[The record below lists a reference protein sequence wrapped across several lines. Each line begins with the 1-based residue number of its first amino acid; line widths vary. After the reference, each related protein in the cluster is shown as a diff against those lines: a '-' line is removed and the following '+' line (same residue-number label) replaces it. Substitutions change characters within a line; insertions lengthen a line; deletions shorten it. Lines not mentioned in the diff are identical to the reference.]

1 MEKSSESI
9 LNDLYELDEAVRCLQ
24 EQLNIL
30 IVEVQNDVHGV
41 QELDFNEGEVS
52 E

>member
-1 MEKSSESI
+1 MEKSNESI
-9 LNDLYELDEAVRCLQ
+9 LNDLYELEEAVKSLQ

-41 QELDFNEGEVS
+41 QELDFNEE
-52 E
+52 EK